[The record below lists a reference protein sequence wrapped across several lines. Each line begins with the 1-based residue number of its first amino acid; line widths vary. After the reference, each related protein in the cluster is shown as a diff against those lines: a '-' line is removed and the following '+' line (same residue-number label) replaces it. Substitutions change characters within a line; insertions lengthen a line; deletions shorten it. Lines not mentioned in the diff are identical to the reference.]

1 MKKSETIKAN
11 ILANKELNKAILS
24 HKYCSV
30 EQFISDCERYLKAIE
45 QKRMI
50 NTIKSVSASGM
61 SRTIKFT
68 SMEKSKHGFYL
79 SNYNMLFTV
88 LGFSK
93 SRSNDFYFTI
103 GGCGMD
109 MIFHTN
115 YTIIHKLYSLGFIN
129 KAKCATL
136 AQATPT
142 TI

>member
-1 MKKSETIKAN
+1 MKKLEKIKAN

-24 HKYCSV
+24 HKYYSI
-30 EQFISDCERYLKAIE
+30 EQFVSDCERYLKAIE

-68 SMEKSKHGFYL
+68 SMEKSKHGFYV

-93 SRSNDFYFTI
+93 SRNDDFCFTI

-115 YTIIHKLYSLGFIN
+115 YTIIHKLHSLGFIN
-129 KAKCATL
+129 KTKCSTL
-136 AQATPT
+136 AQATPA

>member
-1 MKKSETIKAN
+1 MTKLEIIKAN

-24 HKYCSV
+24 HKYYSI
-30 EQFISDCERYLKAIE
+30 EQFVFDCERYLKAIE

-115 YTIIHKLYSLGFIN
+115 YTIIHKLHSLGFIN
-129 KAKCATL
+129 KAKCSTL

>member
-1 MKKSETIKAN
+1 MKKLELIKAN
-11 ILANKELNKAILS
+11 ILANKDLNKAILNQ
-24 HKYCSV
+24 KYYTV

-45 QKRMI
+45 QRRMF

-61 SRTIKFT
+61 SRNIKFT
-68 SMEKSKHGFYL
+68 SMEKGKHGFYL
-79 SNYNMLFTV
+79 SNYNMLFTI

-115 YTIIHKLYSLGFIN
+115 YTIIHKLHRLGFIN
-129 KAKCATL
+129 KAKCDTL
-136 AQATPT
+136 AQATPQT
-142 TI
+142 V